1 MRNKPK
7 SSGSDKRGRQGEG
20 GGKPPF
26 EPTAADRIKVKSLA
40 AYGIPPEAIAKG
52 VNNPRTGEPI
62 GIDTLHRAF
71 AEEIATGRLEIVF
84 EVGNTLKAIALGR
97 PAEYDKRGKL
107 LRAERAP
114 DLNACT
120 LLMRFCA
127 GWKEPK
133 LGAPG
138 EGGDDRGQVVG
149 VIYAPAP
156 FAKL

>member
-1 MRNKPK
+1 MGNKAK
-7 SSGSDKRGRQGEG
+7 SSGSAKRGRQGEG

-26 EPTAADRIKVKSLA
+26 EPTAADRIKVKALT
-40 AYGIPPEAIAKG
+40 AYGIPRDAVAKG
-52 VNNPRTGEPI
+52 ITNPATGEPI
-62 GIDTLHRAF
+62 SVDTLDRAF
-71 AEEIATGRLEIVF
+71 AEELATGRLDIVF
-84 EVGNTLKAIALGR
+84 EVGNTIKALALGR

-107 LRAERAP
+107 LRAELRP
-114 DLNACT
+114 DLNACS

-127 GWKEPK
+127 GWKEPR